1 MHATLIV
8 GAWTIAGYA
17 ALLNPAQA
25 ACAAGAE
32 PKARVEVMF
41 GRNVGDKFGVS
52 DDAWGQ
58 WRDPRSGR
66 IVREP
71 SKVITIA
78 ASDVRLARARV
89 REVAEAY
96 KRRFRQQSVGI
107 VENEACVSF

>member
-1 MHATLIV
+1 
-8 GAWTIAGYA
+8 
-17 ALLNPAQA
+17 
-25 ACAAGAE
+25 
-32 PKARVEVMF
+32 MF

-52 DDAWGQ
+52 DDAWRRFLDWDVTPRFPEGFTVHDAWGQ

-78 ASDVRLARARV
+78 VSDDRLARARV
-89 REVAEAY
+89 REVADAY

-107 VENEACVSF
+107 VENQACVSF